1 MGAAA
6 SFVAMG
12 MNTPGRSYAPFT
24 GEARILAIVDAFRT
38 RTLPAAEWTHQA
50 HLAVGL
56 WHVRHFGEEA
66 SKALLRD
73 GISRYN
79 EASGTPNSDTRGYH
93 ETVTMY
99 YVWAAARFLETAKA
113 ATLLDLV
120 NGFVESRHGS
130 KAGIFVFWS
139 RDLLLSTP
147 ARRDWVEP
155 DLTPLSVDVLT
166 AAALAE
172 P

>member
-1 MGAAA
+1 
-6 SFVAMG
+6 MG
-12 MNTPGRSYAPFT
+12 MNTPGRSYPPFT
-24 GEARILAIVDAFRT
+24 DESRILAIVEGFRA
-38 RTLPAAEWTHQA
+38 RTLPAPEWTHQA

-56 WHVRHFGEEA
+56 WHVRRFGEEA
-66 SKALLRD
+66 SKALLRE

-99 YVWAAARFLETAKA
+99 YVWAAARFLETARA

-120 NGFVESRHGS
+120 NDFVESRHGS

-147 ARRDWVEP
+147 ARRGWIEP
-155 DLTPLSVDVLT
+155 DLSPLSVDALT
-166 AAALAE
+166 AAVFAD
-172 P
+172 

>member
-1 MGAAA
+1 
-6 SFVAMG
+6 MG
-12 MNTPGRSYAPFT
+12 MNTPGRSYPPFT
-24 GEARILAIVDAFRT
+24 DESRILAIVDGFRA
-38 RTLPAAEWTHQA
+38 RTLPAPEWTHQA

-56 WHVRHFGEEA
+56 WHVRRFGEDA
-66 SKALLRD
+66 SKSLLRD

-99 YVWAAARFLETAKA
+99 YVWAAARFLETARA

-120 NGFVESRHGS
+120 NGFVESPHGS

-139 RDLLLSTP
+139 REVLLSTA

-155 DLTPLSVDVLT
+155 DLAPLSADVLT
-166 AAALAE
+166 RAALAE
-172 P
+172 T

>member
-1 MGAAA
+1 
-6 SFVAMG
+6 MG
-12 MNTPGRSYAPFT
+12 MNTPGRSYPPFT
-24 GEARILAIVDAFRT
+24 DEGRILAIVEGFRV
-38 RTLPAAEWTHQA
+38 RTLLAPEWTHQA

-56 WHVRHFGEEA
+56 WHVRRFGEEA

-99 YVWAAARFLETAKA
+99 YVWTAARFLETTKVTA
-113 ATLLDLV
+113 LLDLV
-120 NGFVESRHGS
+120 NDFVDSRHGS

-139 RDLLLSTP
+139 RDLVLSTQ
-147 ARRDWVEP
+147 ARRGWVEP
-155 DLTPLSVDVLT
+155 DLAPLSVDALT
-166 AAALAE
+166 AAVFAD
-172 P
+172 